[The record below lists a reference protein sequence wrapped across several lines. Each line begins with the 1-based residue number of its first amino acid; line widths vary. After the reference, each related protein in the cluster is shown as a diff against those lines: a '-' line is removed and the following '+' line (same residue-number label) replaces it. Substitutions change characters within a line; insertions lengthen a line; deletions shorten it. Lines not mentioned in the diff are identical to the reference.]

1 MLSVDFELNTVGT
14 LTLIVLDDLKLK
26 KLSATTG
33 PAAPAETDK
42 TFTGTSIDVKGASV
56 FRYTGAADATLA
68 TILNGVDGKQ
78 ITIYGTDAVDVDLT
92 VTDVPGLIEVA
103 SNAVLGTATDNI
115 VLTRVNGVWYE
126 TSRVIA

>member
-1 MLSVDFELNTVGT
+1 M
-14 LTLIVLDDLKLK
+14 K

-56 FRYTGAADATLA
+56 FRYTGGADATLA

-78 ITIYGTDAVDVDLT
+78 ITIYGTDAVDVDFT
-92 VTDVPGLIEVA
+92 VADVSGLIEVA